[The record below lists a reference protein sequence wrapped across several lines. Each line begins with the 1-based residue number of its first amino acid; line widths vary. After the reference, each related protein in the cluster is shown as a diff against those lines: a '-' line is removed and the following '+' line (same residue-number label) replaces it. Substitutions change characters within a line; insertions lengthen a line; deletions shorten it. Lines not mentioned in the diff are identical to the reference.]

1 MNMHFEANVTER
13 SLGELFGLPIPEE
26 VTIGVLPASP
36 LTPRRI
42 DDFVFRMDQVKL
54 LTAFFCS
61 PTPPLGGLF
70 VHGPF
75 GSGKTSVIEQ
85 FCARLGLPL
94 VSCDWNYESEVED
107 LIGTRDIAFGDTAFT
122 PGPLTEAMKHGHVL
136 LINEID
142 RGRPSNLTG
151 LHGILDGASLL
162 IKATNEVVRPHPDFR
177 LVVTANS
184 AGSGDR
190 GGQYTGS
197 VRKQDPAFLDRFT
210 FLECAFMDEADEV
223 DLLMR
228 KFPAFEG
235 QLLQKLVE
243 FANDTRAKAT
253 DVAATLTVPVST
265 RTLLR
270 FLWLAE
276 SYGISGTPYRDQS
289 LDILRPALEPTYLFR
304 LDDVERA
311 VAEKVLDSMMPNH
324 VALPD
329 PTF

>member
-1 MNMHFEANVTER
+1 MNMQVSFDATVTEQ
-13 SLGELFGLPIPEE
+13 SLGELFNLPIPEE
-26 VTIGVLPASP
+26 VTVGVMPPSP

-42 DDFVFRMDQVKL
+42 DDFVFRMEQVKL

-94 VSCDWNYESEVED
+94 VSCDWNYESEIED

-122 PGPLTEAMKHGHVL
+122 PGPLVEAMKNGHVL

-151 LHGILDGASLL
+151 LHGILDGAPLT
-162 IKATNEVVRPHPDFR
+162 IKATNEIVQPHPDFR

-197 VRKQDPAFLDRFT
+197 VRKQDPAFLDRFV
-210 FLECAFMDEADEV
+210 FLECVYMDEAEELE
-223 DLLMR
+223 LLMR

-235 QLLQKLVE
+235 QLVHKLVE

-253 DVAATLTVPVST
+253 DVAADLTIPVST

-276 SYGISGTPYRDQS
+276 SYGISGITFAAQS
-289 LDILRPALEPTYLFR
+289 LDTLRPALEPTYLFR

-311 VAEKVLDSMMPNH
+311 VAEKVLDSMMPNQ
-324 VALPD
+324 VRLPA
-329 PTF
+329 

>member
-1 MNMHFEANVTER
+1 MQVSIDANVTEQ

-26 VTIGVLPASP
+26 VTVGVLPPSS
-36 LTPRRI
+36 LTPARI
-42 DDFVFRMDQVKL
+42 DDFVFRMEQVKL

-75 GSGKTSVIEQ
+75 GSGKTSVVEQ
-85 FCARLGLPL
+85 FCARLGLSL
-94 VSCDWNYESEVED
+94 ISCDWNFESEVED
-107 LIGTRDIAFGDTAFT
+107 LIGTRDIAFGDTTFT
-122 PGPLTEAMKHGHVL
+122 PGPLVEAMRNGHVL

-151 LHGILDGASLL
+151 LHGILDGAPLT
-162 IKATNEVVRPHPDFR
+162 IKATNEVIRAHPDFR
-177 LVVTANS
+177 LIVTANS

-197 VRKQDPAFLDRFT
+197 VRKQDPAFLDRFA
-210 FLECAFMDEADEV
+210 FLECVYMDEAEEV

-235 QLLQKLVE
+235 QLVQKLVE
-243 FANDTRAKAT
+243 FAGETRAKAS
-253 DVAATLTVPVST
+253 DVAAELAIPLST

-276 SYGISGTPYRDQS
+276 SYGISGITYRDQS
-289 LDILRPALEPTYLFR
+289 LDTLRPALEPTYLFR

-311 VAEKVLDSMMPNH
+311 VAEKILDSMMPNH
-324 VALPD
+324 VSLSPSL
-329 PTF
+329 